1 MATVAL
7 VPRHVL
13 GGEGQT
19 APSGKPVL
27 AGVGVGGVG
36 YGQMQACEKAGFHVA
51 ALCDVD
57 DVYAKKAFD
66 RWPDARRYRDF
77 REMLD
82 KEGSKID
89 AVYCGTPDHTHAII
103 TLAALRLKKHVCCVK
118 PLTRTIEECRF
129 VAKVAREAGVATQV
143 TASPNTSEP
152 ACRTCELIWSGAIGA
167 VREVHIWSNRPLW
180 PQGMLRPPGQE
191 PVPATLDWDLWI
203 GPAPMRPF
211 VANWPDDHL
220 ALQQVKAGRPR
231 PAVYHPWNFRGWW
244 DFGTGALGDM
254 GCHILDPAFMA
265 LQLEFPA
272 SVQGS
277 STPVNTESPPN
288 AQFVRYE
295 FPRRDNLPKVAM
307 PEVTLHW
314 YDGGMMPPRPDELLP
329 GEMMGDLD
337 GGCIFHGT
345 RGKIMCGA
353 YARNPQLLPA
363 REMEHFNQPA
373 PLFRRIPGAM
383 TGGHEQDWI
392 RACKESRDTRLEAS
406 SHFGYAGPLNEMVV
420 MGVLAVRLQSLQRKL
435 LWDGKNMRFTN
446 IGYDDRIKVLT
457 RDRFEVINGDPR
469 FSKEY
474 ATLPAAEMAEEW
486 IRHTYRG
493 GWEQI

>member
-1 MATVAL
+1 MTARRQTARTRWPDRSQLTRREAIGAAAAMATVAL
-7 VPRHVL
+7 VPRRVL

-66 RWPDARRYRDF
+66 RWPDARGYRDF

-82 KEGSKID
+82 TEGSKID

-129 VAKVAREAGVATQV
+129 VARVAREAGVATQV

-254 GCHILDPAFMA
+254 GCHHVNTPYRALKLNYPATVCASATQVFDETA
-265 LQLEFPA
+265 PLASVVAYDFPA
-272 SVQGS
+272 REDMP
-277 STPVNTESPPN
+277 PVR
-288 AQFVRYE
+288 V
-295 FPRRDNLPKVAM
+295 V
-307 PEVTLHW
+307 W
-314 YDGGMMPPRPDELLP
+314 YDGGIMPPAPPEMKGRKMPDSGELYVGDDGKMLGAEILGEDRARKSEAVAKTLP
-329 GEMMGDLD
+329 RRSGTWGEWYEAVQ
-337 GGCIFHGT
+337 GGEPAGCHFDWAG
-345 RGKIMCGA
+345 
-353 YARNPQLLPA
+353 LLTEFVLLGNIA
-363 REMEHFNQPA
+363 I
-373 PLFRRIPGAM
+373 RIGN
-383 TGGHEQDWI
+383 
-392 RACKESRDTRLEAS
+392 RLEYDADAMRIS
-406 SHFGYAGPLNEMVV
+406 NDAAADKL
-420 MGVLAVRLQSLQRKL
+420 VREPYQNGWSLK
-435 LWDGKNMRFTN
+435 
-446 IGYDDRIKVLT
+446 
-457 RDRFEVINGDPR
+457 
-469 FSKEY
+469 S
-474 ATLPAAEMAEEW
+474 
-486 IRHTYRG
+486 
-493 GWEQI
+493 

>member
-1 MATVAL
+1 MTARRQTARTRWPDRSQLTRREAIGAAAAMATVAL

-152 ACRTCELIWSGAIGA
+152 GKNSATAILAASAGELIG
-167 VREVHIWSNRPLW
+167 
-180 PQGMLRPPGQE
+180 LRSSRGVAQASRIC
-191 PVPATLDWDLWI
+191 VPT
-203 GPAPMRPF
+203 
-211 VANWPDDHL
+211 
-220 ALQQVKAGRPR
+220 
-231 PAVYHPWNFRGWW
+231 
-244 DFGTGALGDM
+244 
-254 GCHILDPAFMA
+254 
-265 LQLEFPA
+265 
-272 SVQGS
+272 
-277 STPVNTESPPN
+277 
-288 AQFVRYE
+288 
-295 FPRRDNLPKVAM
+295 
-307 PEVTLHW
+307 
-314 YDGGMMPPRPDELLP
+314 
-329 GEMMGDLD
+329 
-337 GGCIFHGT
+337 
-345 RGKIMCGA
+345 
-353 YARNPQLLPA
+353 
-363 REMEHFNQPA
+363 
-373 PLFRRIPGAM
+373 
-383 TGGHEQDWI
+383 
-392 RACKESRDTRLEAS
+392 
-406 SHFGYAGPLNEMVV
+406 
-420 MGVLAVRLQSLQRKL
+420 
-435 LWDGKNMRFTN
+435 
-446 IGYDDRIKVLT
+446 
-457 RDRFEVINGDPR
+457 
-469 FSKEY
+469 
-474 ATLPAAEMAEEW
+474 
-486 IRHTYRG
+486 
-493 GWEQI
+493 